1 MTVRSLSPLESKV
14 ILTAESEAKREVTLD
29 QIQAWASASRTHA
42 RKLAHMLSEKHWL
55 QRVGRGRYLV
65 NPSVNGPD
73 AIPDRDPFRIGSS
86 LVEPYFFSHSTA
98 ANLHGLLKQRF
109 QEYVITTPK
118 RKRVPKDL
126 PVQIRFV
133 ISSSGAGDSERQE
146 RRGIDIRLSNQEQ
159 TVLECVDRPDLVGGV
174 SNSAQIVAAAKPR
187 MNWQRLAAA
196 ATRFER
202 QSTVQRLG
210 WLLDHVR
217 QDIPIPANARKALA
231 TRVGQAYVQ
240 IDPSS
245 PRGGPTDSQWHVQV
259 NQPMGEILSE
269 VKIG

>member
-1 MTVRSLSPLESKV
+1 MSVRSLSPLESQV
-14 ILTAESEAKREVTLD
+14 ILTAESEAQREVTLD
-29 QIQAWASASRTHA
+29 QIQLWTSASRTHA
-42 RKLAHMLSEKHWL
+42 RKLAHRLNEKHWL

-86 LVEPYFFSHSTA
+86 LVHPYFFSHSTA

-133 ISSSGAGDSERQE
+133 ISPRKGQDAETQE
-146 RRGIDIRLSNQEQ
+146 RRGVEIRLSNQET

-187 MNWQRLAAA
+187 MNWKRLADA
-196 ATRFER
+196 ATHFGRH
-202 QSTVQRLG
+202 STVQRLG

-217 QDIPIPANARKALA
+217 KDIAIPTNARKTLA
-231 TRVGQAYVQ
+231 ACVGAGYVQ

-269 VKIG
+269 VSIG